1 MFDTGNP
8 SSFLSGTLLLSSF
21 VYSLRLILLYIRELL
36 LGEQEHF
43 SNRYSDDYDN
53 FYNTD

>member
-21 VYSLRLILLYIRELL
+21 VYSLRLILLYIRELF

>member
-1 MFDTGNP
+1 MFDTGIP

-21 VYSLRLILLYIRELL
+21 VYFLRLILLYISELF